1 MRTTYVLTFCACRA
15 SRGYYICRTPR
26 PVRAVLPREDTISAS
41 VAVSFFFCARPLP
54 HATLS
59 MFPCSPRTQEPQWP
73 CAERPRLRAPD
84 RHIGTGAG
92 GVCVWRWTPRCRKR
106 PGLGSA
112 VLRVAGD
119 HSWLELAG
127 KHTRRYCECG
137 SPFPRDCAPCRTSQ
151 IRSGFFSHPSR
162 GGATFFQP
170 LPFGHPPALFDRLEV
185 VWPGSSCAVPRYPLT
200 STANGRQQ
208 HSSSCF
214 VCNSQYR
221 GTKEM
226 RMDPAAEVTSTSTK
240 IANWTTLLTR

>member
-92 GVCVWRWTPRCRKR
+92 GGVCVAVDPTLPQTPWSWVSGPPSRWRSLLARARWETH
-106 PGLGSA
+106 SSI
-112 VLRVAGD
+112 LRVWF
-119 HSWLELAG
+119 SFP
-127 KHTRRYCECG
+127 TRLCAMPHISDPERIF
-137 SPFPRDCAPCRTSQ
+137 FPPKSRWCNFFPAPSLR
-151 IRSGFFSHPSR
+151 P
-162 GGATFFQP
+162 P
-170 LPFGHPPALFDRLEV
+170 PPALFDRLEV
-185 VWPGSSCAVPRYPLT
+185 VW
-200 STANGRQQ
+200 
-208 HSSSCF
+208 
-214 VCNSQYR
+214 R
-221 GTKEM
+221 G
-226 RMDPAAEVTSTSTK
+226 AAARCPV
-240 IANWTTLLTR
+240 IR